1 MLAIVRVKMRNGNND
16 LWDYI
21 VENDNNIESEFNGE
35 AKLMY
40 ITRRAR
46 HEDTSLFIRAK
57 NPDILGNF
65 VANNIATIEG
75 ADKIWMIN
83 LMGMKFFRTPEK
95 LLDEWQRSVV
105 TVRAYPSNFSEV
117 YHAIS
122 GLQATPEAAPVYLAY
137 TFHLYGDS
145 LMFSLVSKDMN
156 AAQKY
161 IENNIKSIPG
171 IFGHTTTVIEK
182 QQRLALKE
190 DWKEY
195 VRANLLP
202 IETPTKSQQTLSQCT
217 S

>member
-1 MLAIVRVKMRNGNND
+1 
-16 LWDYI
+16 
-21 VENDNNIESEFNGE
+21 
-35 AKLMY
+35 MY

-57 NPDILGNF
+57 NPDVLGNF

-83 LMGMKFFRTPEK
+83 LLGMKFFRIPEK

-105 TVRAYPSNFSEV
+105 TIRAYPSNFSDV
-117 YHAIS
+117 YHEIS
-122 GLQATPEAAPVYLAY
+122 GLQSTTETAPVYLAY

-161 IENNIKSIPG
+161 IDDNIKSIPG
-171 IFGHTTTVIEK
+171 VFGHTTTVIEK
-182 QQRLALKE
+182 QQRLAEKE
-190 DWKEY
+190 EWKEY
-195 VRANLLP
+195 IRANLLP
-202 IETPTKSQQTLSQCT
+202 IETPSKPQQPLSQHT
-217 S
+217 